1 MSNPISTSAIVTVV
15 GTDRVGIIARVSGF
29 LAERNVNIEDIN
41 QSILSGNFVMMMK
54 VNLSASSAALPDL
67 KRDLSALA
75 STMEVAISIWNEEV
89 FAAMHRL

>member
-1 MSNPISTSAIVTVV
+1 
-15 GTDRVGIIARVSGF
+15 VGIIARVSGF